1 MSPTWFFLLI
11 PSVLTAFGPGT
22 VKECWHGSN
31 HLPSMGPITGDQEI
45 VHQQILADSL
55 SPLNCA
61 SQPGEKWNK
70 RLLLPSQSDE
80 T

>member
-11 PSVLTAFGPGT
+11 PSVLTAFGSGT
-22 VKECWHGSN
+22 VKESWHGSN
-31 HLPSMGPITGDQEI
+31 QLPSMGPITGDQEI

-55 SPLNCA
+55 SPLICA
-61 SQPGEKWNK
+61 SQPGQKWNK
-70 RLLLPSQSDE
+70 CLLLPSQSDE